1 MLTFTSSY
9 VRSVA
14 VATSIFASSAAFAAT
29 ESNKIDERSHIAQA
43 MQKSAQQ
50 ELSRAAA
57 TAKAQAAS
65 ANAQAQAANLPNSPA
80 ITAGAQMQALYNP
93 SDLWYNPSESG
104 WGISM
109 NYNAASNQM
118 FAVWYTYDPRRAAG
132 TGVNEPLWIVIPG
145 GTWTTSTVFDA
156 DAYVTRGT
164 FFGAPW
170 SGSEIQKV
178 GTVKITFSSANTAT
192 FEARIAPPAVTGTNP
207 AVGLP
212 AFVVNKPIQ
221 RLDF

>member
-9 VRSVA
+9 VRSVG
-14 VATSIFASSAAFAAT
+14 ATAFIFAASAAFAAT
-29 ESNKIDERSHIAQA
+29 ESNKIDEKSHIAQA

-57 TAKAQAAS
+57 TA
-65 ANAQAQAANLPNSPA
+65 QAQAANLPNSPA
-80 ITAGAQMQALYNP
+80 ITASAQMQALYNP

-156 DAYVTRGT
+156 DAFVTRGT